1 MVEMNLYVTVHEQML
16 YTIQQNFRLNYRI
29 INILH

>member
-1 MVEMNLYVTVHEQML
+1 MVEMNLYITMREQML
-16 YTIQQNFRLNYRI
+16 YTIQQNFWLNYRF